1 MPAWALK
8 LGALCVTLLVVAG
21 SYDYAKLHL
30 KNTAAPLQ
38 PPVEGGSAPLTPPG
52 VSPTPIPPLVGV
64 RGGRTRPPST
74 PAPFLNLQPGV
85 QKTALPQVT
94 LTHVS

>member
-8 LGALCVTLLVVAG
+8 LGSLCVTLLVVAG

-30 KNTAAPLQ
+30 KNAAAPLQ
-38 PPVEGGSAPLTPPG
+38 PPVADRTAAPAAPG
-52 VSPTPIPPLVGV
+52 ATPTPIPPLVGV
-64 RGGRTRPPST
+64 RGGKTRPPST

-85 QKTALPQVT
+85 QATALPAVT